1 MITLISMV
9 MHQLTVARIR
19 CSQGVQFNAE
29 NGEERQEGII
39 PVIEDWHAKM
49 CCMKVNSAG
58 CQ

>member
-1 MITLISMV
+1 MV